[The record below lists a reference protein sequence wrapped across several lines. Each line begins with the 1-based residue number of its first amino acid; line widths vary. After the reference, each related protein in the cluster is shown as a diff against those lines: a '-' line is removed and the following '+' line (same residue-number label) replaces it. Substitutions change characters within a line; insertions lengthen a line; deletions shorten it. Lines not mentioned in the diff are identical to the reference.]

1 LAILLYWHALTLKY
15 NFFLLFQAGR
25 DGLLQV
31 FQVDIDPPQTL
42 ARTLDTGQDFR
53 YYYILSPLRTVYER
67 NSSLYIIYCVFPPF
81 FFVCRPEP
89 SVVAL
94 FIFRRRRRRRRLK
107 LSPTDRLDRTDQS
120 SILFSLFFTFFLYR
134 LSVWTL
140 VTLHSIADATI
151 LLCLLLHLYYRCLV
165 WDGLSVLLGTAAGQV
180 LLFDLV
186 EFRMVQPPL
195 FVHQSNNEPV
205 TCLLAV
211 QSTPSSSSSMT
222 IVSAGSDGRVC
233 LWRPIK

>member
-1 LAILLYWHALTLKY
+1 M
-15 NFFLLFQAGR
+15 
-25 DGLLQV
+25 
-31 FQVDIDPPQTL
+31 
-42 ARTLDTGQDFR
+42 
-53 YYYILSPLRTVYER
+53 YYILRVSPLF
-67 NSSLYIIYCVFPPF
+67 SF
-81 FFVCRPEP
+81 FFCLSSRP
-89 SVVAL
+89 
-94 FIFRRRRRRRRLK
+94 FCRRLVYF
-107 LSPTDRLDRTDQS
+107 SSSSAAAAQVVTDGPTRPYR
-120 SILFSLFFTFFLYR
+120 SIFYSLLFSLFFTFLY
-134 LSVWTL
+134 
-140 VTLHSIADATI
+140 IAS
-151 LLCLLLHLYYRCLV
+151 LFGPLWLCIWSLMPQFSSACCWELHLYYRCLV

-233 LWRPIK
+233 LWRRPIK